1 MNVCHQEIDLAR
13 PKSNYNKSPGY
24 TQVEI
29 DGMTNFIKAGFKDSF
44 REFYPDEVKYSWWSF
59 RGGAREKNIG
69 WRLDY
74 MLVSESL
81 MPKVKDSFILNDF
94 LGSDHCPVGIELS

>member
-1 MNVCHQEIDLAR
+1 
-13 PKSNYNKSPGY
+13 
-24 TQVEI
+24 
-29 DGMTNFIKAGFKDSF
+29 
-44 REFYPDEVKYSWWSF
+44 
-59 RGGAREKNIG
+59 EKNIG